1 MKLSKYAKLGLLM
14 LFSIGV
20 LVWGLSYLK
29 GHDFFKPVD
38 YYYTRYQRVDGLQ
51 ESSHV
56 TVNGYR
62 VGSVKDISFADDKTG
77 DLIVTFMLDN
87 DFRIPTNSIARIVS
101 SDIMGSRSVKLV
113 LSDSPG
119 YFAAGDTLPG
129 EIESDLKEQVSLQVL
144 PLKYKAEELLS
155 TLDSA
160 ITVLTVIFNEDAR
173 KNLSESFE
181 NINNTIYNLEK
192 TSADLQELLAAEKSN
207 ISSLVRN
214 MEGFT
219 GTLSDNA
226 GNFSNIVT
234 NLSAFSDTLSAVSF
248 TPVLK
253 DMSEAAGSLQEILAS
268 LNSDQSSAGLLF
280 NDDELY
286 QNITGL
292 TANLEHLLTDIR
304 SNPKRYLHFSALDLG
319 KEVYINTSAIPAKD
333 DNRIQFRIHLVSATD
348 RLPLDSPLFAGFE
361 DVEEYETG
369 SVFSYLAGSYTTY
382 ADAEKLLTL
391 ATRNFP
397 ESSIVAFRDGK
408 IIKLEKALRMMK
420 K

>member
-361 DVEEYETG
+361 DVEEYETS

-397 ESSIVAFRDGK
+397 ESSIVALRDGK

>member
-268 LNSDQSSAGLLF
+268 INSDQSSAGLLF

-348 RLPLDSPLFAGFE
+348 RLPLDSPLFAGLE
-361 DVEEYETG
+361 DVEEYEAG
-369 SVFSYLAGSYTTY
+369 SIFSYLAGKFTTY
-382 ADAEKLLTL
+382 ADAEKLLTV

-397 ESSIVAFRDGK
+397 ESSIVALRDGK

>member
-14 LFSIGV
+14 LFSIGI

-87 DFRIPTNSIARIVS
+87 DFRIPSHSIARIVS

-319 KEVYINTSAIPAKD
+319 KEVYINTSSIPAKD

-361 DVEEYETG
+361 DVEEYEAG
-369 SVFSYLAGSYTTY
+369 SVFSYLAGNFTTY

-391 ATRNFP
+391 ATRDFP